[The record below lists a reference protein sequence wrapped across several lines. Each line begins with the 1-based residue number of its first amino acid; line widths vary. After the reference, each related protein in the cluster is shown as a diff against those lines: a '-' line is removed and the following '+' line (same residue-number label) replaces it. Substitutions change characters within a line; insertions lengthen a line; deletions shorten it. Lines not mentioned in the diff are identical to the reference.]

1 MIVGLTGGIGSGKT
15 TIAGMFKN
23 LGIPIYIADE
33 RAKSL
38 MVNSKELK
46 AQIQELLG
54 EEAYNNKDLN
64 RAHIAEKVFKNKNL
78 LNDLNAI
85 VHPAVR
91 DDFKT
96 WYKMQDAPYVIKE
109 AAILFENGSYKEC
122 DYMILVTAPLLSRI
136 KRVRKRDN
144 ITEAAVMDRIN
155 NQWGDARKISL
166 ADAVIENVNLTDVEA
181 RVLRVHIHLK
191 TRVLRG
197 W

>member
-96 WYKMQDAPYVIKE
+96 WYKMQDAPYFLKMALTKSVI
-109 AAILFENGSYKEC
+109 I
-122 DYMILVTAPLLSRI
+122 
-136 KRVRKRDN
+136 
-144 ITEAAVMDRIN
+144 
-155 NQWGDARKISL
+155 
-166 ADAVIENVNLTDVEA
+166 
-181 RVLRVHIHLK
+181 
-191 TRVLRG
+191 
-197 W
+197 